1 MAKDTWDYATTVQ
14 LEGQSTA
21 YSFYTLRPVFV
32 DRPPERYIGPI
43 ALSEVLREDR
53 LAGKSKIQLAFTLS
67 KAFWQFYRSDW
78 MQSTWDLDTILLLPQ
93 KNGLR
98 SLYFESQ
105 SPFLSVDT
113 AGHEL
118 PVLGEYELRDPHEH
132 NRLFHRYPY
141 ILNLGLLL
149 VLLCT
154 EEGSPGKAL
163 NHLNSKYLFCK
174 SKLKRK
180 EEWPVIDLAEHV
192 KERYRD
198 IVGSCLPRF
207 QTDLC
212 ISIDERRQFLLDK
225 VVRPLYEL
233 LQSMDDPV
241 EQDLLQDQHASHA
254 RERDSRS
261 ADLVEGM
268 PR

>member
-1 MAKDTWDYATTVQ
+1 MASDTWDYATPVQ

-21 YSFYTLRPVFV
+21 YSFYTLCPVFI
-32 DRPPERYIGPI
+32 DRPPKECTEPI
-43 ALSEVLREDR
+43 ALSEVLREDY
-53 LAGKSKIQLAFTLS
+53 LAGKSKIQLAFALS
-67 KAFWQFYRSDW
+67 KAFWQLYRSDW
-78 MQSTWDLDTILLLPQ
+78 MQSTWNLDTILLLPQ

-105 SPFLSVDT
+105 SPFLSVTD
-113 AGHEL
+113 GQEL
-118 PVLGEYELRDPHEH
+118 PALGEYELTDPHEH
-132 NRLFHRYPY
+132 KPLFHRYPY

-163 NHLNSKYLFCK
+163 NHLNSKYLFCT

-198 IVGSCLPRF
+198 IVGNCLPRF
-207 QTDLC
+207 WTDLC
-212 ISIDERRQFLLDK
+212 LSIDERRQLLLDK

-233 LQSMDDPV
+233 LQSMDDPA
-241 EQDLLQDQHASHA
+241 EQDLQQDQHASHA
-254 RERDSRS
+254 REGDSRS
-261 ADLVEGM
+261 ADLIEGM
-268 PR
+268 SR